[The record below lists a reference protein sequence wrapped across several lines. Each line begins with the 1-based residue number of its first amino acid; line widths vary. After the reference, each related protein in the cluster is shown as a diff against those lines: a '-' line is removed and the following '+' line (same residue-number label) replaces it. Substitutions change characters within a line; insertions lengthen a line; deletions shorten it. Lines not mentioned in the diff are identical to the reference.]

1 MGGEESE
8 HLRRLEERLGQL
20 TQLLIYAGDRL
31 AEERA
36 RSDAQR
42 LTLLRLIDLLVVNGR
57 LDLEEFR
64 AALSLAEIRHQADAK
79 DPNSAALADE
89 IRQMRSELDRTLVL
103 PHIPLRR
110 SLVDVILHA
119 ARQTSPPALA
129 AGRFVRERM
138 SVWKIIDAWARVSS
152 RLRVRTKSPEQ
163 EDGAD
168 GGDRTRTGKPEGF

>member
-20 TQLLIYAGDRL
+20 TQLLIDAGDRL
-31 AEERA
+31 TEERA

-42 LTLLRLIDLLVVNGR
+42 LTLLRLIDLLAVYGR
-57 LDLEEFR
+57 LDLEELR
-64 AALSLAEIRHQADAK
+64 AARSLAEIRHQADAK
-79 DPNSAALADE
+79 DPSSAAIAYE
-89 IRQMRSELDRTLVL
+89 IRQMRSELERTLVL

-110 SLVDVILHA
+110 SPVDVVLQTI
-119 ARQTSPPALA
+119 RQTLPPALT
-129 AGRFVRERM
+129 AGRFVRERL
-138 SVWKIIDAWARVSS
+138 SVWKVVDAWSHLSS
-152 RLRVRTKSPEQ
+152 RLRGRTRSPGP

>member
-20 TQLLIYAGDRL
+20 TQLLIDAGDRL
-31 AEERA
+31 TEERA

-42 LTLLRLIDLLVVNGR
+42 LTLLRLIDLLAVNGR
-57 LDLEEFR
+57 LDLEELR
-64 AALSLAEIRHQADAK
+64 AALSLAEIRHQADVK

-89 IRQMRSELDRTLVL
+89 IRQLRSELDRTLVL

-110 SLVDVILHA
+110 DLTDVVLHA
-119 ARQTSPPALA
+119 ARQTLPPTLA
-129 AGRFVRERM
+129 AGRFVRERL
-138 SVWKIIDAWARVSS
+138 SVQTMVNAWLHLSS
-152 RLRVRTKSPEQ
+152 RLRSRKRSPGP